1 MLVDACPP
9 AQSLRVVNRSP
20 LAGRRGR
27 MLPGTAASSP
37 QHHWVLHPFS
47 IGASGLNPRQPNA
60 GSLGAT
66 LASIG
71 PCGSGPLVEVLP
83 VHRVAS
89 PEQAQVLLYRRKPPL
104 RPVAQGW
111 RASNGRSRLQ
121 VIEVRRQ
128 QVWRF
133 EPQVEVLVSPH
144 LRAPVLQATA
154 LHELGHA
161 FGLWGH
167 SSDPVDVMAV
177 HQGQQPVLQLSDRDR
192 QTLRWVRDQPNGAMA
207 PRFCSIPL
215 DPASRR
221 QLPQAR
227 DRSPLFGRGCAADP
241 AECLRGNSLPK
252 QSWSLWLTS
261 RSCGS
266 DSMARTCRQCRG
278 AAAP

>member
-1 MLVDACPP
+1 MPVDACPP

-20 LAGRRGR
+20 LQVAGGVDG
-27 MLPGTAASSP
+27 PGYGSSLATTPLGAASLQHWCIWVEPPGSP
-37 QHHWVLHPFS
+37 SPDRWEQRWSRSVHAALDRWS
-47 IGASGLNPRQPNA
+47 
-60 GSLGAT
+60 
-66 LASIG
+66 
-71 PCGSGPLVEVLP
+71 EVLP
-83 VHRVAS
+83 VHRVAF
-89 PEQAQVLLYRRKPPL
+89 PERAQVLLYRRKPPL

-144 LRAPVLQATA
+144 LRVPVLQATA

-192 QTLRWVRDQPNGAMA
+192 QTLRWVRDQPNGYGPAVLQHS
-207 PRFCSIPL
+207 PRPGK
-215 DPASRR
+215 
-221 QLPQAR
+221 LP
-227 DRSPLFGRGCAADP
+227 
-241 AECLRGNSLPK
+241 
-252 QSWSLWLTS
+252 
-261 RSCGS
+261 
-266 DSMARTCRQCRG
+266 
-278 AAAP
+278 AAASGS